1 MLHEERQ
8 SSRQPIQGD
17 QHFLSRC
24 PCHCRIE
31 CWSYTLGPNDR
42 KRTMPRMVERNENAS
57 ATVKTGTTAALSPEV
72 YAASASEAVMST
84 ASSSRE
90 EKRRSRPADASGT
103 ETSSSASTKLAG
115 HHNNLRRARPSG
127 ATIGG
132 SSPSHTAP
140 CAVVEGTMP
149 LASEDEEGSSN
160 RSSTAQKHT
169 LTEIM
174 RRAKDR
180 QEHYLSDENTR
191 DFLDGDCDGS
201 DSSDL
206 DKPTRQ

>member
-1 MLHEERQ
+1 MT
-8 SSRQPIQGD
+8 SIS
-17 QHFLSRC
+17 C
-24 PCHCRIE
+24 PDAHVTVALARLVLVLIE
-31 CWSYTLGPNDR
+31 CWSNTLGPNDR

-57 ATVKTGTTAALSPEV
+57 AAVKTGTTALSPEV
-72 YAASASEAVMST
+72 YAAPASEAVMST

-90 EKRRSRPADASGT
+90 AKMRSRPADASGT
-103 ETSSSASTKLAG
+103 ETSSSASAKLAG
-115 HHNNLRRARPSG
+115 HRNNLRRARPSG

-132 SSPSHTAP
+132 SAPSYTAP

-160 RSSTAQKHT
+160 RSSTALKHT
-169 LTEIM
+169 LTEVM

-191 DFLDGDCDGS
+191 DFVDGDGDGDGDGS
-201 DSSDL
+201 DSTCSDL
-206 DKPTRQ
+206 D